1 MISSRS
7 AAHIT
12 LFLTA
17 MMLLQ
22 SADSFLQPQ
31 ARSPIIIIAP
41 TKQQHHRY
49 MTNNDDDDDYID
61 EDSLGDWRSFRMNLA
76 NSATSTSSSSSID
89 GIDLSD
95 DSSPPSTAIT
105 SEESSSSSTT
115 STSTKE
121 RPKSVSKQNEQ
132 LLSAQN
138 SALAE
143 EYINGVWAHESSI
156 PEVGGLVCRMPLES
170 EIYRGS
176 PDSFMYQK
184 LQTFLDSD
192 DYDRTE
198 DVTSR
203 QQQGRSSRAS
213 SSSSTTSQSMSFS
226 ALAAKTVFWYRG
238 AEKLLKKEI
247 LQIMSTANANGR
259 IDPSDLD
266 EESLELLQLYMDH
279 QSTWQEV
286 CLVTEM
292 SNEGKGGSKTIT
304 INRPMAFKLSKSMAR
319 LVLMGALQA
328 SENDSTNFVRKE
340 RDGGETQNLVK
351 FLGAFENQCAVYVGG
366 PDDMDKPAVLVHG
379 IADLPGAVE
388 ISRGTGIYQG
398 GLEAATDGVLS
409 GKYKPLDFRFFVGH
423 TRYAKG
429 QLEDAVTK
437 GKYQPIACSRP
448 LVLKQCIQLPKPLWH
463 EVLEFCGGELK
474 EISKLELTKREDL

>member
-1 MISSRS
+1 MMMPSHS
-7 AAHIT
+7 AGHIT
-12 LFLTA
+12 FLLSA
-17 MMLLQ
+17 MLLLP
-22 SADSFLQPQ
+22 ATSFLQPQ
-31 ARSPIIIIAP
+31 AHSLISKIS
-41 TKQQHHRY
+41 TEHNQQQHCYY
-49 MTNNDDDDDYID
+49 MTTNDEDEDDYID

-76 NSATSTSSSSSID
+76 NSAASSTSTSSSTID
-89 GIDLSD
+89 GIDLLEE
-95 DSSPPSTAIT
+95 SSKKTTTTT
-105 SEESSSSSTT
+105 SEDVPSSSSTRAE
-115 STSTKE
+115 S
-121 RPKSVSKQNEQ
+121 RPKSVSKQNEL

-176 PDSFMYQK
+176 PDSFMYNK
-184 LQTFLDSD
+184 LQTFLESD
-192 DYDRTE
+192 EYGTE
-198 DVTSR
+198 DVTTR
-203 QQQGRSSRAS
+203 NTNNNGQRSLR
-213 SSSSTTSQSMSFS
+213 SSTTSQSMSFS

-238 AEKLLKKEI
+238 AEKLLKQEMVK
-247 LQIMSTANANGR
+247 IMSTANTNGR
-259 IDPSDLD
+259 IDPSELD

-286 CLVTEM
+286 CLVT
-292 SNEGKGGSKTIT
+292 SNNGGGSKTIT

-319 LVLMGALQA
+319 LVLMGAYQA
-328 SENDSTNFVRKE
+328 GESDSVAVTRKE
-340 RDGGETQNLVK
+340 KDGQETQNLVK
-351 FLGAFENQCAVYVGG
+351 FLSAFENQCAVYVGG

-379 IADLPGAVE
+379 IEDLPGAVE

-398 GLEAATDGVLS
+398 GLEAAIDGVLS

-423 TRYAKG
+423 TRYTKG

-474 EISKLELTKREDL
+474 EISKLELSKREDL

>member
-1 MISSRS
+1 MMMTS
-7 AAHIT
+7 IT
-12 LFLTA
+12 LLLTA
-17 MMLLQ
+17 MLMLP
-22 SADSFLQPQ
+22 AESFLQPQ
-31 ARSPIIIIAP
+31 ARSPIVKIIS
-41 TKQQHHRY
+41 TDRLHRY
-49 MTNNDDDDDYID
+49 YMTSNDDDDDYID
-61 EDSLGDWRSFRMNLA
+61 EESLGDWRSFRMNLA
-76 NSATSTSSSSSID
+76 NSAAASTSTTSTSIID
-89 GIDLSD
+89 GIDLSE
-95 DSSPPSTAIT
+95 DSSTSKIT
-105 SEESSSSSTT
+105 TTTDDDTTSSTT
-115 STSTKE
+115 AAPE
-121 RPKSVSKQNEQ
+121 RPKSVSKQNEL

-176 PDSFMYQK
+176 PDSFMYNK
-184 LQTFLDSD
+184 LQTFLESD
-192 DYDRTE
+192 EYDRTE

-203 QQQGRSSRAS
+203 QGRSLR
-213 SSSSTTSQSMSFS
+213 SSSTASQSMSFS

-238 AEKLLKKEI
+238 AEKLLKKE
-247 LQIMSTANANGR
+247 LATIMSAANANGR
-259 IDPSDLD
+259 IDPSELD

-286 CLVTEM
+286 CLVVEM
-292 SNEGKGGSKTIT
+292 DDKGGGSKTIT

-319 LVLMGALQA
+319 LVLMGAYTTQA
-328 SENDSTNFVRKE
+328 GGGENDSVAVTRKE

-398 GLEAATDGVLS
+398 GLEAGECL
-409 GKYKPLDFRFFVGH
+409 LDS
-423 TRYAKG
+423 
-429 QLEDAVTK
+429 D
-437 GKYQPIACSRP
+437 
-448 LVLKQCIQLPKPLWH
+448 
-463 EVLEFCGGELK
+463 
-474 EISKLELTKREDL
+474 

>member
-1 MISSRS
+1 
-7 AAHIT
+7 
-12 LFLTA
+12 
-17 MMLLQ
+17 
-22 SADSFLQPQ
+22 
-31 ARSPIIIIAP
+31 
-41 TKQQHHRY
+41 

-76 NSATSTSSSSSID
+76 NNPAGVSEASTSSSSID
-89 GIDLSD
+89 GIDLSSED
-95 DSSPPSTAIT
+95 ASSKTIT
-105 SEESSSSSTT
+105 SESATSSDTATTTSSSSSQ
-115 STSTKE
+115 

-176 PDSFMYQK
+176 SDSVMHEK
-184 LQTFLDSD
+184 LTQFLASD
-192 DYDRTE
+192 EYDRTE
-198 DVTSR
+198 DVTTR
-203 QQQGRSSRAS
+203 QQQQQKQQASSRI
-213 SSSSTTSQSMSFS
+213 SSSSTASQSMSFS

-238 AEKLLKKEI
+238 AQKLLKNEI
-247 LQIMSTANANGR
+247 TKIMSNVNANGR
-259 IDPSDLD
+259 IDPNDLD

-292 SNEGKGGSKTIT
+292 DNSDDGGGKKGGSKTIT

-319 LVLMGALQA
+319 LVLMGAYQA
-328 SENDSTNFVRKE
+328 GEIDSPVSVTRTE

-366 PDDMDKPAVLVHG
+366 PNDMDKPAVLVHG
-379 IADLPGAVE
+379 IADLDGAVE

-398 GLEAATDGVLS
+398 GLEAGECCCTL
-409 GKYKPLDFRFFVGH
+409 
-423 TRYAKG
+423 
-429 QLEDAVTK
+429 
-437 GKYQPIACSRP
+437 IICSNNVHSYRHF
-448 LVLKQCIQLPKPLWH
+448 IQ
-463 EVLEFCGGELK
+463 V
-474 EISKLELTKREDL
+474 

>member
-7 AAHIT
+7 VAHIT

-31 ARSPIIIIAP
+31 ARSPIISIAP
-41 TKQQHHRY
+41 TKQQQHRY

-89 GIDLSD
+89 GIDLSED
-95 DSSPPSTAIT
+95 SPPSTAIT
-105 SEESSSSSTT
+105 SEEESSSSSSSTT
-115 STSTKE
+115 SSSTKE

-203 QQQGRSSRAS
+203 QQQGRSSRT
-213 SSSSTTSQSMSFS
+213 SSSTTSQSMSFS

-247 LQIMSTANANGR
+247 LQIMATANANGR

-319 LVLMGALQA
+319 LVLMGALLA

-398 GLEAATDGVLS
+398 GLEAAIDGVLS